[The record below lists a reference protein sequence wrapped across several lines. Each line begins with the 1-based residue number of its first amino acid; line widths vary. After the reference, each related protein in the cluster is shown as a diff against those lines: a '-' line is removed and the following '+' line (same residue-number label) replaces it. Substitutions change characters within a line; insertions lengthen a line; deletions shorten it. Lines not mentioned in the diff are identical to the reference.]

1 MSLRIRKGDKVVV
14 LTGKDKGKAG
24 KVLHVYPKK
33 SRALVEGI
41 NFVKKHVRKSQQ
53 HPQGAVLNQE
63 ATIHVSNLRLLHPPS
78 PKFSRIRALVAGDGS
93 KQRISAKSKAVI
105 ESHER

>member
-1 MSLRIRKGDKVVV
+1 MRIRKGDKVLV
-14 LTGKDKGKAG
+14 LAGKDKGKSG

-33 SRALVEGI
+33 GRALVEGI
-41 NFVKKHVRKSQQ
+41 NFVKKHMRKSQQ
-53 HPQGAVLNQE
+53 HPQGALLSQE
-63 ATIHVSNLRLLHPPS
+63 ATIHLSNLGLIDPAS
-78 PKFSRIRALVAGDGS
+78 GKFSRIRALVADDGS